1 MTLRREKFSG
11 PVELSDSDE
20 DPAMAP
26 TVEGRLLF
34 DAPAFQAE
42 LAKLE
47 PTCKVDRPT
56 LTEWAEEQ
64 GLALSPPAA
73 VPSPP
78 DSVPASRSH
87 RHGRAGRAMSAIT
100 FVMLMAA
107 GAGVAAIVFYDRVL
121 RIITTW

>member
-1 MTLRREKFSG
+1 MAGGVTLRREKFSG

-34 DAPAFQAE
+34 EDPAFQAE
-42 LAKLE
+42 L
-47 PTCKVDRPT
+47 
-56 LTEWAEEQ
+56 
-64 GLALSPPAA
+64 
-73 VPSPP
+73 
-78 DSVPASRSH
+78 
-87 RHGRAGRAMSAIT
+87 AIT